1 MGNWLVYHRG
11 TGTYFSIDDEAFVI
25 DVSKLDDEKFDDF
38 FDEHDLDEVVDTH
51 GVRLSDE
58 LFDELFNQEKE

>member
-11 TGTYFSIDDEAFVI
+11 SGTYFSIDDEAFVI
-25 DVSKLDDEKFDDF
+25 DVSKLDDEKFNDF

-58 LFDELFNQEKE
+58 LFDELFNAETE